1 MYIYRQTNSSFM
13 ITKLQSEIPMLK
25 KHNIVWH
32 SLALLLTFVVYIQF
46 YKNISFMFIP
56 AS

>member
-13 ITKLQSEIPMLK
+13 ITKLQSEITMFK
-25 KHNIVWH
+25 KHNIFWH

-46 YKNISFMFIP
+46 YKNISFIFILT
-56 AS
+56 